1 MPGASSVTGWTFGNA
16 SSFDFVIDLN
26 TYGQKSYNPAP
37 ADTNGSVA
45 YWDQADGHFSAFNA
59 IPGAL
64 GNDQFAIASDPS
76 HNNAAIQQVVGGLQ
90 IGDRYQ
96 LTFSQAATQ
105 QYGYSGAYTGAWQV
119 SLGGQ
124 TLTGTTMSNQ
134 GGYAPW
140 SMVTLD
146 FIATGTSETLS
157 FLSTAS
163 VGASPPFLLLDDVS
177 LADIPEPGT
186 VGVAVLAMGGLLV
199 ARRKRSRRS

>member
-1 MPGASSVTGWTFGNA
+1 MPATALIIGPDSRPARTPARSSVTGWTFGNA
-16 SSFDFVIDLN
+16 TSFDFVIDLN
-26 TYGQKSYNPAP
+26 TYGQQTYNPAP

-105 QYGYSGAYTGAWQV
+105 QYGYSGTYNGRLA
-119 SLGGQ
+119 GQ
-124 TLTGTTMSNQ
+124 PGHADAD
-134 GGYAPW
+134 GH
-140 SMVTLD
+140 
-146 FIATGTSETLS
+146 
-157 FLSTAS
+157 
-163 VGASPPFLLLDDVS
+163 DDVQPRR
-177 LADIPEPGT
+177 LRTLVNGNARFHRHRH
-186 VGVAVLAMGGLLV
+186 VGNLVLPFDRER
-199 ARRKRSRRS
+199 RRKPAVSAAGRR